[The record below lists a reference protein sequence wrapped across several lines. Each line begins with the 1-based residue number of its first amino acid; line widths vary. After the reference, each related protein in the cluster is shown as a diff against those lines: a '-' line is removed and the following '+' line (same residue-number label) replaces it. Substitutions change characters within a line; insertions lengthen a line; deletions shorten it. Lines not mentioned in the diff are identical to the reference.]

1 MPAKQRVQF
10 TFSCR
15 PAARCTDLLSDQVAR
30 VRIVAIIA
38 LTLFEDD
45 PEQIRMRGFIARSQF
60 GRGFL
65 VGGIGTGFL
74 ARRGGIKGD
83 GHVDS
88 DTGRVVLAR
97 C

>member
-1 MPAKQRVQF
+1 M
-10 TFSCR
+10 FSCR
-15 PAARCTDLLSDQVAR
+15 LAARCTDLLGDQVAR
-30 VRIVAIIA
+30 VRILAIIA

-45 PEQIRMRGFIARSQF
+45 LEQIRMRGFIARSEF

-65 VGGIGTGFL
+65 VRGIGTGFL

-88 DTGRVVLAR
+88 VTSRVVLVKR
-97 C
+97 I